1 VRGWAA
7 AALAAAQL
15 AAVAAGLLPWDA
27 ALITLLLTWL
37 VARRHT
43 PAGPGYAKAAQVGAL
58 VLVCAVGLHVV
69 IGTRTALAGDSLD
82 PVTTLRS
89 LSWVLI
95 LLSLAMAPSWHTV
108 RDYRAWIGV
117 TAGILIASAAP
128 PDPGGRADPATA
140 TLLVAWGVLLVAVV
154 MVQRA
159 ALLTRAAAVAIA
171 AEELP
176 QPSRALAAGATLVV
190 PVIASIVA
198 GILVFLALPGTLG
211 GGGLSI
217 RLAHDLHHSSDQPF
231 VLTRG
236 TAGVDTIGTGDLDL
250 RVRGSLAAT
259 PLLRVPAHSPALWRG
274 TIYSTY
280 TGQSWRSSGYP
291 IIRFNSLEG
300 DNVALTPPATDLP
313 AVGAA
318 HRRYLVQPQGNA
330 GFSLVW
336 APGVLLRV
344 SGPRVRG
351 VARSSAFTRVVSFP
365 ANAPYTVTAA
375 VPSQSPARLTGT
387 PAVASPDGQ
396 WTSLPTEL
404 PARVSTLARTATAG
418 AANRYQQVVDLET
431 YLRRHETYSLT
442 SPVPTGNQDAVD
454 DFLFRDHI
462 GFCEQFASA
471 EAVMLRTLG
480 VPARVVSGLAYGV
493 RQGSTRLLR
502 SSDAHAWVEVYY
514 PHVGWVPTDPT
525 AGVRLAPATAASGSW
540 LSTTLRRLTDVVPG
554 GGLGILVI
562 LIVAALT
569 TAGSL
574 RIVRRR
580 PGLRT
585 GSAQLAHP
593 TALPVLAAFLRF
605 AARRPRASTRAPT
618 ETAREYVGR
627 AGATS
632 RLGSAVATLERESYG
647 AAGPDDGEA
656 RTAVAAF
663 DELR

>member
-1 VRGWAA
+1 MNLGSRNVRGWAA

-318 HRRYLVQPQGNA
+318 GVG
-330 GFSLVW
+330 
-336 APGVLLRV
+336 PG
-344 SGPRVRG
+344 
-351 VARSSAFTRVVSFP
+351 
-365 ANAPYTVTAA
+365 
-375 VPSQSPARLTGT
+375 
-387 PAVASPDGQ
+387 
-396 WTSLPTEL
+396 
-404 PARVSTLARTATAG
+404 
-418 AANRYQQVVDLET
+418 
-431 YLRRHETYSLT
+431 
-442 SPVPTGNQDAVD
+442 
-454 DFLFRDHI
+454 
-462 GFCEQFASA
+462 C
-471 EAVMLRTLG
+471 
-480 VPARVVSGLAYGV
+480 
-493 RQGSTRLLR
+493 
-502 SSDAHAWVEVYY
+502 
-514 PHVGWVPTDPT
+514 
-525 AGVRLAPATAASGSW
+525 AAS
-540 LSTTLRRLTDVVPG
+540 RL
-554 GGLGILVI
+554 
-562 LIVAALT
+562 
-569 TAGSL
+569 
-574 RIVRRR
+574 
-580 PGLRT
+580 
-585 GSAQLAHP
+585 
-593 TALPVLAAFLRF
+593 
-605 AARRPRASTRAPT
+605 
-618 ETAREYVGR
+618 
-627 AGATS
+627 GATS
-632 RLGSAVATLERESYG
+632 ARGRAKLGVHPGGVVPRERALHRHG
-647 AAGPDDGEA
+647 RRTQPVAGPVDRHSCRRLAGRPVDLAADRAARAGIDAGADRDGRRGESLPA
-656 RTAVAAF
+656 GGRSRDVPAAPR
-663 DELR
+663 DLLADLPGTDREPGRGR